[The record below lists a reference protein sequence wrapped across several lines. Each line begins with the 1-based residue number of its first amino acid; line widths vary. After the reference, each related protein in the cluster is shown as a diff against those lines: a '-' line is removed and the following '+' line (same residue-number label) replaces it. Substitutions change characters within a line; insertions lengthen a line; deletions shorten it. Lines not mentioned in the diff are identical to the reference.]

1 MGPQAQTSREACGL
15 NSISGEQKY
24 VVNVIQVNMIAGLES
39 RCVRHLKNEQ
49 EKTSFK
55 IHL

>member
-24 VVNVIQVNMIAGLES
+24 VVNMIQVDLIAGLES
-39 RCVRHLKNEQ
+39 RCVRHLKNE
-49 EKTSFK
+49 KVP
-55 IHL
+55 

>member
-24 VVNVIQVNMIAGLES
+24 FVNMIQVDLIAGQES

-49 EKTSFK
+49 DP
-55 IHL
+55 